1 MDGLEWSIEFSAIY
15 ESECASKI
23 EVVYISSAVKTD
35 MILTKLYLNAS
46 VDSVHTRALKCI
58 LYSLLC
64 MVYDGSDLNRAII
77 YGSV

>member
-35 MILTKLYLNAS
+35 MILTKLYLNAAAPRS
-46 VDSVHTRALKCI
+46 FTSIYYVRLKE
-58 LYSLLC
+58 
-64 MVYDGSDLNRAII
+64 
-77 YGSV
+77 